1 MTHRRIIT
9 ACLALMA
16 TMLLAAPAL
25 ASGAKTFAVV
35 PFTYNGPQKYSYFP
49 KAFQASLES
58 DLEWLG
64 QVEPTDKNMSDI
76 TTPSNKADALNS
88 LRGHGLDY
96 LVFGDIAI
104 LGKNAHIKMEVVS
117 EDGKSWVQKGE
128 MGLDAITTWLDG
140 QSKTIQGDVFNR
152 PGYGTTQ
159 AVMDKEID
167 VEKPKTPMSS
177 AIIPADGGGYTQDN
191 LNPQFR
197 YEGGTSTAGRW
208 RSQAMRYS
216 SYGMY
221 VADGDADGQNEV
233 FILQKS
239 ALSAYRFKDGKLQH
253 LSTFKL
259 PANVMSVRLEVAD
272 LNRDGLPEF
281 IVGGYQFESQYGIKA
296 PNGQPRSSIL
306 SFEGGKFKYVV
317 KKYSKFLGILRIPPT
332 YMPILVAQKKGQ
344 RYLFDKYMYEAFV
357 KGDSISLGQRIQAPP
372 FGSVYNMTYL
382 PQELGY
388 NYVIL
393 SNKNKLV
400 TYSQTMERLNESD
413 ATFNSSGVV
422 IPTADKMVGM
432 GPGVTEERI
441 MNYNVPIRMITA
453 PLTTK
458 KYELLINKDLSASAQ
473 VFNSYH
479 YFTQGEIHSLVW
491 DGVGMNLAWKTR
503 RIKGQVSDIAL
514 ADLNNDGN
522 KQLCVLVNTF
532 AGIGYGNRKTVV
544 VAYDLNLQ

>member
-1 MTHRRIIT
+1 MTHRRFIT
-9 ACLALMA
+9 ACIALMA
-16 TMLLAAPAL
+16 TLLMALPAL
-25 ASGAKTFAVV
+25 ASGAKSFAVV

-49 KAFQASLES
+49 KALQASLES

-64 QVEPTDKNMSDI
+64 QVEPTTKDTSSL
-76 TTPSNKADALNS
+76 TTPSNKANALNA
-88 LRGHGLDY
+88 LRGLEIDH
-96 LVFGDIAI
+96 LVFGDISI
-104 LGKNAHIKMEVVS
+104 LGKKAHIKMEVVS
-117 EDGKSWVQKGE
+117 EDGKAWMKKGE
-128 MGLDAITTWLDG
+128 MGLDEITSWLDD
-140 QSKTIQGDVFNR
+140 QSKVIQGDVFNR
-152 PGYGTTQ
+152 PGYGT
-159 AVMDKEID
+159 AEKAAKKEID
-167 VEKPKTPMSS
+167 ADKPASPMSS
-177 AIIPADGGGYTQDN
+177 AFIPADGTYKQDN

-197 YEGGTSTAGRW
+197 YEGGAETAGRW
-208 RSQAMRYS
+208 RSQTMRYS

-239 ALSAYRFKDGKLQH
+239 AISAYRFKEGKLQH
-253 LSTFKL
+253 LSTFEL
-259 PANVMSVRLEVAD
+259 PSNVMSIRMEIAD
-272 LNRDGLPEF
+272 LNKDGMPEF
-281 IVGGYQFESQYGIKA
+281 IIGGYQFESQYGIKA
-296 PNGQPRSSIL
+296 PNGQPRSSVL
-306 SFEGGKFKYVV
+306 SFEGGKFKYIV

-344 RYLFDKYMYEAFV
+344 RYLFDKHIREAFI

-372 FGSVYNMTYL
+372 FGTVYNMTYL

-400 TYSQTMERLNESD
+400 TFSQTMERLNESD

-422 IPTADKMVGM
+422 VPTADKMLGM
-432 GPGVTEERI
+432 GPGVTEEQI
-441 MNYNVPIRMITA
+441 MAYNIPFRMITA
-453 PLTTK
+453 PLTSK
-458 KYELLINKDLSASAQ
+458 KYELLVNKDLSASAQ
-473 VFNSYH
+473 VFSSYH
-479 YFTQGEIHSLVW
+479 YYTQGEIHSLAW

-522 KQLCVLVNTF
+522 KQLCVLINTF
-532 AGIGYGNRKTVV
+532 AGIGYGNRKSVV